1 MRWSFTLPWLFAA
14 GKPRKLG
21 TYTFCPVAFALQVHL
36 PQPVWSWLGVWGKL
50 KSCSLFLLFPGPG
63 LRRQA
68 DIIWMYGDLGCRF
81 DITKHVIDT
90 LQPCGLEALIMVPQ
104 EANHINGDHGVPSSK
119 ATSCCCDIPWTF
131 QGCSHYHH
139 VDSQNPKFTFGKA
152 QPGNLPDSKVAKTPT
167 VEIQTMYTYASV
179 CHADYRPYIEVF
191 GRPFSSRFH
200 LETSEMTGLGK
211 SSIEVS

>member
-21 TYTFCPVAFALQVHL
+21 TYTFCPVAFALQAHL

-90 LQPCGLEALIMVPQ
+90 LQPCGLEALIMMPQ
-104 EANHINGDHGVPSSK
+104 EANHINGAHGVPSSPRLLPV
-119 ATSCCCDIPWTF
+119 AVTSHGLSRLFALSPCGLTK
-131 QGCSHYHH
+131 
-139 VDSQNPKFTFGKA
+139 SQ
-152 QPGNLPDSKVAKTPT
+152 VH
-167 VEIQTMYTYASV
+167 I
-179 CHADYRPYIEVF
+179 R
-191 GRPFSSRFH
+191 
-200 LETSEMTGLGK
+200 
-211 SSIEVS
+211 